1 MLRFDDLALRRGPLL
16 LFQSMTLQLHAGWRC
31 GISGRNGAGKS
42 SLLALV
48 AGDLQP
54 DSGHF
59 ERPKNWT
66 LAWVKQEVEA
76 LDATALDYVLDG
88 DMEFRQIERDLA
100 AAEADHDGL
109 RQAHLHERLLA
120 IDGYAAPARAG
131 ALLHGLGFAT
141 GDESRNVR
149 DFSGGWRMR
158 LNLAQALMCRSDLLL
173 LDEPTNHLDLDAV

>member
-16 LFQSMTLQLHAGWRC
+16 LFQSMTLQPHAGWRV

-76 LDATALDYVLDG
+76 LDVTALDYVLDG
-88 DMEFRQIERDLA
+88 DIEFRQIERDLA
-100 AAEADHDGL
+100 AAEAAHDG
-109 RQAHLHERLLA
+109 
-120 IDGYAAPARAG
+120 
-131 ALLHGLGFAT
+131 
-141 GDESRNVR
+141 
-149 DFSGGWRMR
+149 MR
-158 LNLAQALMCRSDLLL
+158 LAELL
-173 LDEPTNHLDLDAV
+173 